1 MKESKIWITEH
12 IEQIHGEI
20 NLKKRVITIKK
31 TIDNFA
37 YGAWRE
43 KDDLLCST
51 GNSAQYYIT
60 VRA

>member
-31 TIDNFA
+31 TIDNFGMELGERRMTYYVA
-37 YGAWRE
+37 QGT
-43 KDDLLCST
+43 LL
-51 GNSAQYYIT
+51 NIT
-60 VRA
+60 